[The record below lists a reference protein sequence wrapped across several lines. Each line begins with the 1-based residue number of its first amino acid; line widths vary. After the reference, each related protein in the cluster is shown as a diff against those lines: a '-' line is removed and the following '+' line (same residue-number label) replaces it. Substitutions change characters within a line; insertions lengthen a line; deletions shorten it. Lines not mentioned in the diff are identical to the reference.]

1 MKIKFSIVN
10 NDMDG
15 GYLSDVGELESNMF
29 DGYVLFCKLYERMEG
44 EGIDCGVDEDEFN
57 ERYEVMDM
65 GDWLVVRDN
74 NGEEV
79 ISFVR
84 G

>member
-15 GYLSDVGELESNMF
+15 GYLSDVGEVESNMF

-44 EGIDCGVDEDEFN
+44 EGYECGVNESEFN
-57 ERYEVMDM
+57 DRYKSITF
-65 GDWLVVRDN
+65 N
-74 NGEEV
+74 NQENKT
-79 ISFVR
+79 
-84 G
+84 